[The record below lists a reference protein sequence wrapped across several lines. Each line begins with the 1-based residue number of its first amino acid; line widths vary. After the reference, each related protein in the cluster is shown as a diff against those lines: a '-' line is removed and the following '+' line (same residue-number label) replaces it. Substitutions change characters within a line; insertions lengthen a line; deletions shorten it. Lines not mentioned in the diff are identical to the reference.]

1 MVIVVRATTGTS
13 TASCVNLARKDVL
26 SALPAN
32 VALHVNMKTCSSKMA
47 LVNARVFKML
57 MVHVEAALK
66 DTTSTNSATHA
77 NSVVSTALSVTTGT
91 PATLVETVLTRSKAS
106 AGVRL
111 KIMVLV
117 SLVCLNQPQLMIK
130 LIHKKSQR
138 KILTQSQKKSL
149 TRSQKKSHFLSRKK
163 SLFLSQKKSPSLSQ
177 KKSPTPNQK
186 KNKSRDLV
194 ILATYMLVVSV
205 SAPMV
210 LTRMSSISAY
220 LSPAKINSTSMEMN
234 AKIAQRIVWNA
245 KTRLVTARS
254 AIQTT

>member
-1 MVIVVRATTGTS
+1 MVRATTGTS
-13 TASCVNLARKDVL
+13 TASCVNHARKDVL

-47 LVNARVFKML
+47 LVNARVFKTL
-57 MVHVEAALK
+57 MVHVEAVLR

-77 NSVVSTALSVTTGT
+77 SSVVSTALSVTTGT

-130 LIHKKSQR
+130 LTHKKSQR

-149 TRSQKKSHFLSRKK
+149 SRSQKKSPSR
-163 SLFLSQKKSPSLSQ
+163 SQKKSPSLSQ
-177 KKSPTPNQK
+177 KKSPTPSQK

-194 ILATYMLVVSV
+194 ILATYMLISSV

-210 LTRMSSISAY
+210 HTRMSSISAY
-220 LSPAKINSTSMEMN
+220 LSPAKINSTLMEMN

-245 KTRLVTARS
+245 KTRLVTASS
-254 AIQTT
+254 AIQTTSV

>member
-1 MVIVVRATTGTS
+1 
-13 TASCVNLARKDVL
+13 
-26 SALPAN
+26 
-32 VALHVNMKTCSSKMA
+32 
-47 LVNARVFKML
+47 
-57 MVHVEAALK
+57 
-66 DTTSTNSATHA
+66 
-77 NSVVSTALSVTTGT
+77 VTTGT

-149 TRSQKKSHFLSRKK
+149 S
-163 SLFLSQKKSPSLSQ
+163 LSQKKSPSLSQ
-177 KKSPTPNQK
+177 KKSPTPSQK

-194 ILATYMLVVSV
+194 ILATYMLVDSV
-205 SAPMV
+205 SALMV
-210 LTRMSSISAY
+210 HTKMSSISAY
-220 LSPAKINSTSMEMN
+220 LLPAKINSTSMEMN